1 MTKKIIQK
9 VCGFAVS
16 AAMAF
21 GSIAGPAADVWAGE
35 SAVLAGAGAE
45 ENVQPEEAPV
55 LYRITLPWTEHLIIE
70 PEKDHIYIPD
80 PDMRTEEEMRDT
92 LLTYEAGEE
101 VEIGIRTEDSWQITK
116 MSFLD
121 EKKEETGYDWKDQ
134 ETVHFQMP
142 EKNLTMKAELAGME
156 IPQEM
161 PEEVPQGVPQ
171 EVSQEMPQEAA
182 QDAGTGTDPSQQ
194 VQVQPTEQQ
203 GGAADPAAAPEAGP
217 VESTVQQTGDE
228 AGVPMEIGTI
238 ADPAQSTEN
247 AQENVQQPGEGD
259 VGPEAGTLADPGNGT
274 ATETEPSMTYVPEK
288 DADGLPVQG
297 SIEQTETLEI
307 VLNDAGFD
315 AKIDLRNVPYDPDQY
330 SIEYIS
336 DDILPDTVGTYS
348 CIYKV
353 TAPDSGKFFFV
364 LRPVKVVEAQDLT
377 APAEQKAGEASTEPA
392 GQKAGETSTESAEQK
407 AGETSTEQAG
417 QETAATE
424 AGAGQQTGE
433 QSETQSA
440 ETPESTTEAS
450 TETESELMEEAAD
463 ETETESELP
472 SGEYKVTITDG
483 EDLGVK
489 LDHEDGTYNAG
500 ETVTFTTDTSQDVL
514 IAAAALKEESNRTED
529 TADILYSEISYNEGQ
544 DSLSFEMP
552 AENVSLSV
560 TRDAELGSGIML
572 MAAADDDDDESW
584 DDQTDVEAGS
594 YYYFSDGKLHPFNN
608 DMGSGG
614 NDSYKYVRYKVDG
627 VTYTVNAYCMQH
639 SQTAPP
645 SGHTY
650 TNMTELDEGGDD
662 VYLRKAIFYGYGG
675 PGWGGTF
682 GGQNIQSI
690 MKDQYGCGKET
701 RAMQHYIVDYLY
713 AGESGFGGS
722 LSTKAKNMIRAVK
735 AALNVMPD
743 PAAVSLTPALSV
755 TSDGNTAGG
764 FTWNADPA
772 YILTVTLEPGVILVN
787 DSTGVRTGGAAS
799 VAGGQTFH
807 LEATGENTNLTGQY
821 PLTCNYPFDFH
832 AMLLKLKNS
841 QDIGFGYYTNGA
853 GLSLKVKWELKK
865 PFDIQKIDMPTG
877 KAAPYNSRYS
887 FSGMQFTVYKDA
899 GLTQPV
905 TTVTTDASG
914 HGKSEPLFF
923 GTYYGKET
931 TPPLGYI
938 ANDHVF
944 TIVIGQNIT
953 VDGAAT
959 DTVNVADDII
969 RKRIGIQKHDRET
982 GKAEPYNSLVAFNG
996 AQYTVYSDA
1005 NCTNAVTTITTNA
1018 AGFAQT
1024 EPLPVSTYYLKET
1037 KRPYGYELDQSVH
1050 AVTSDFNGT
1059 IQVYTDISSE
1069 QVIRKPIEVQKYDKD
1084 TGKPEPNNIACTFEG
1099 AEYTIFSDQACTNAL
1114 ETLILNTA
1122 GYAKSAKKYVIG
1134 TYYLKETKPPRGYNI
1149 DKNVYACKVVD
1160 DGSRERDDFSR
1171 IIHIDSV
1178 DEVIKGNVS
1187 IAKYFDDDADEAV
1200 FQDWINNNKLNGI
1213 RFTLTHED
1221 PRVPQLEMTTD
1232 KYGHAETPKR
1242 SMVYGVWTIREDDST
1257 TPDEYEALKSAEFK
1271 IEIEAETLRYVV
1283 SNQLISVRLQIN
1295 KKDADTGSMI
1305 PVRGAK
1311 FQILD
1316 KDGNAITMPD
1326 NLDYSKMT
1334 DTFTTNEE
1342 GVIVLTSKLEYGTYT
1357 VKEVYA
1363 PDGYLLSEE
1372 KKITLGKDNA
1382 DNHTN
1387 FIVEYPDKPQMG
1399 RLRMTKIDKDTGET
1413 IGEGFTFDVFT
1424 AAPVLDAAGVP
1435 YTMEVNGKE
1444 KVLDKAG
1451 VKVASIT
1458 TNEQGLAVTG
1468 ALYLG
1473 KYVVKEVG
1481 SAEYYALN
1489 DTEYP
1494 AEILFDRQV
1503 VDVDV
1508 DLQVP
1513 NERTKFDLFKVD
1525 SEQEDLPLEGIT
1537 FRMFSSSDVEAEKAR
1552 QIAEAVEAK
1561 RKEQQPLKEDF
1572 IEKQAKALEAY
1583 SEGEGVTE
1591 EDIEAYR
1598 ENQEREA
1605 EDYEASL
1612 ENECIEL
1619 EKALM
1624 ITLEIEDTSMLG
1636 TDYVTDENGQI
1647 HVEDLL
1653 HENTYT
1659 IYETKT
1665 LPGYNLDTTIHEF
1678 TVDKYGLI
1686 NGESR
1691 YTLTLANV
1699 PNSVDISKKDITGN
1713 EELPGATLIVKD
1725 AEGNVIDTW
1734 VSEEMPHR
1742 IKALPAGIYTLTEE
1756 QAPDGYALAEDITF
1770 TVTDSLEIQ
1779 AVTMYDE
1786 KLEIHFSK
1794 KDITGEKEL
1803 PGAHLSVTDL
1813 EGNVIEEWTSTE
1825 EAHVVNL
1832 KVGTYTLTETAPP
1845 DKYATAESVTFEV
1858 KDDLSVQK
1866 VEMLDAPLVIEISKQ
1881 DITTGKELPG
1891 AHLTITDK
1899 DGNVV
1904 DEWDST
1910 EEPYKTTLSQGD
1922 YILTEILAPGGYAK
1936 AESVA
1941 FTVTDTVEVQK
1952 VEMKDKPIEVEISKS
1967 DITNGQ
1973 ELPGAQLII
1982 TDKDGNKVEEWTST
1996 DKPHKMNLPAGE
2008 YTLTEVAAP
2017 ERYSKAESINFTITD
2032 TADVQKVEMKDKL
2045 IEVEVSKKDITNDE
2059 ELPGAHLII
2068 KDKDGKTVEEWTSTE
2083 VPHMVNL
2090 PAGEYTLTEVTA
2102 PKGYDV
2108 AETVPFTVTDSME
2121 IQHVQIYDSPKDS
2134 VIDLTGK
2141 KKTTTEKSNPGTPG
2155 SPGTSTPGTTV
2166 TASPVQTG
2174 DFNRYLVPLIIL
2186 GAGAALMAV
2195 LLLLKKRDAKRC
2207 GKKK

>member
-1 MTKKIIQK
+1 MAKKIIQK

-16 AAMAF
+16 AAMALS
-21 GSIAGPAADVWAGE
+21 SIACPVTDVWADD
-35 SAVLAGAGAE
+35 SVALAGAGAE
-45 ENVQPEEAPV
+45 ETVQQEEPPV
-55 LYRITLPWTEHLIIE
+55 LYQITLPWTEHLVME
-70 PEKDHIYIPD
+70 PEKEHVFIPD
-80 PDMRTEEEMRDT
+80 PDTRTEEEKKDI

-101 VEIGIRTEDSWQITK
+101 VEIGIRAEDTWLITK
-116 MSFLD
+116 LSFLD
-121 EKKEETGYDWKDQ
+121 EKKEENGYAWKDPM
-134 ETVHFQMP
+134 TVHFYMP
-142 EKNLTMKAELAGME
+142 EKNLTLKAEMTG
-156 IPQEM
+156 QVV
-161 PEEVPQGVPQ
+161 PEEALQ
-171 EVSQEMPQEAA
+171 EVP
-182 QDAGTGTDPSQQ
+182 QDAGTGENLSQQ
-194 VQVQPTEQQ
+194 AGPEGDSAAQT
-203 GGAADPAAAPEAGP
+203 GAEPEELQNTTVDQAAVPSAGDVASSALDTGAENSTTQNPENGTGNGQEDGAPADPAPEN
-217 VESTVQQTGDE
+217 
-228 AGVPMEIGTI
+228 I
-238 ADPAQSTEN
+238 
-247 AQENVQQPGEGD
+247 QQPAETGMD
-259 VGPEAGTLADPGNGT
+259 SGNGT
-274 ATETEPSMTYVPEK
+274 ATDVGSGAAAETEPPMTYIPEK

-307 VLNDAGFD
+307 LKNDAGFD
-315 AKIDLRNVPYDPDQY
+315 AKIDLRNVPYDPEQY
-330 SIEYIS
+330 SVEYIS
-336 DDILPDTVGTYS
+336 DDIDLGTPGTYS

-364 LRPVKVVEAQDLT
+364 LRPVKVVEEET
-377 APAEQKAGEASTEPA
+377 RAESQAEKTTETTDDAAKSAEENPENSTEGA
-392 GQKAGETSTESAEQK
+392 TGNNTEMSAEGTES
-407 AGETSTEQAG
+407 ST
-417 QETAATE
+417 
-424 AGAGQQTGE
+424 
-433 QSETQSA
+433 
-440 ETPESTTEAS
+440 ETPESSTETPAETEAS
-450 TETESELMEEAAD
+450 SEKEPAE
-463 ETETESELP
+463 ETETETETEQP
-472 SGEYKVTITDG
+472 SGEYKVTLTKG

-489 LDHEDGTYNAG
+489 LDHEDGTYDAG
-500 ETVTFTTDTSQDVL
+500 ETVTFTMDDSQNTL
-514 IAAAALKEESNRTED
+514 IAAAALKEESNRTEN
-529 TADILYSEISYNEGQ
+529 TADILYSEVSYNEGQ
-544 DSLSFEMP
+544 DSFTFEMP

-560 TRDAELGSGIML
+560 MRDEEMGRGVML
-572 MAAADDDDDESW
+572 MAAAADDDDDESW
-584 DDQTDVEAGS
+584 DDATDVEAGS

-639 SQTAPP
+639 SETAPP

-650 TNMTELDEGGDD
+650 KNMTELDEGGDD

-682 GGQNIQSI
+682 GGYNIKKI
-690 MKDQYGCGKET
+690 MKDDYGCGKET

-713 AGESGFGGS
+713 AGESGFGGN
-722 LSTKAKNMIRAVK
+722 LSSKAKKMIKEIK
-735 AALNVMPD
+735 ATLKKMPD
-743 PAAVSLTPALSV
+743 PANVSLTPTLST
-755 TSDGNTAGG
+755 TSDGNSTCV

-772 YILTVTLEPGVILVN
+772 YILTVNLEPGVVLVN
-787 DSTGVRTGGAAS
+787 DSTGARTGGAAS
-799 VAGGQTFH
+799 VAGGESFH

-853 GLSLKVKWELKK
+853 GITLKVKWELKK
-865 PFDIQKIDMPTG
+865 PFEIQKIDAPTG

-887 FSGMQFTVYKDA
+887 FSGMQFTVYKDS

-914 HGKSEPLFF
+914 HGTSEPLFF

-931 TPPLGYI
+931 TPPMGYI
-938 ANDHVF
+938 ANNHVF
-944 TIVIGQNIT
+944 TIVIGQDIT

-959 DTVNVADDII
+959 GTVNVSDDII
-969 RKRIGIQKHDRET
+969 RKRIGIQKHDKET
-982 GKAEPYNSLVAFNG
+982 GKAEPYNSLVAFSG

-1024 EPLPVSTYYLKET
+1024 DPLPVSTYYLKET
-1037 KRPYGYELDQSVH
+1037 KRPYGYELDQTVH
-1050 AVTSDFNGT
+1050 AVTSDFSGT
-1059 IQVYTDISSE
+1059 VQVYTDISSE

-1084 TGKPEPNNIACTFEG
+1084 TGKPEPHNIACTFEG
-1099 AEYTIFSDQACTNAL
+1099 AQYTIYSDQACTNAL
-1114 ETLILNTA
+1114 EVLTLNTA
-1122 GYAKSAKKYVIG
+1122 GYAKSTKKYVIG

-1160 DGSRERDDFSR
+1160 DGSREKNDFSKV
-1171 IIHIDSV
+1171 IHIDSV

-1187 IAKYFDDDADEAV
+1187 IAKYFDDDADEAT
-1200 FQDWINNNKLNGI
+1200 FQDWINNNKLKGI

-1242 SMVYGVWTIREDDST
+1242 SMVYGVWTIKEDAST
-1257 TPDEYEALKSAEFK
+1257 TPEEYEALKSAEFK

-1295 KKDADTGSMI
+1295 KRDADTGSMI
-1305 PVRGAK
+1305 PIRGAK

-1316 KDGNAITMPD
+1316 KDGIAITMPD

-1342 GVIVLTSKLEYGTYT
+1342 GVIVLTSKLQYGTYT

-1363 PDGYLLSEE
+1363 PDGYLLSDV
-1372 KKITLGKDNA
+1372 KKITLNKSNA
-1382 DNHTN
+1382 DNHSN
-1387 FIVEYPDKPQMG
+1387 FVVEYPDRPQKG
-1399 RLRMTKIDKDTGET
+1399 RIRVTKIDKDTGKT
-1413 IGEGFTFDVFT
+1413 IGEGFVFDVFT
-1424 AAPVLDAAGVP
+1424 AAPITDAAGMP
-1435 YTMEVNGKE
+1435 YTMEVDGKE
-1444 KVLDKAG
+1444 KILDKAG

-1458 TNEQGLAVTG
+1458 TNEKGLAVTG

-1473 KYVVKEVG
+1473 KYIVKEVG

-1494 AEILFDRQV
+1494 AEILYDRQV
-1503 VDVDV
+1503 IDVDV

-1513 NERTKFDLFKVD
+1513 DEKTKFDLFKVD

-1537 FRMFSSSDVEAEKAR
+1537 FRMFSSSDVAAEKAR

-1572 IEKQAKALEAY
+1572 IEKQAKALEAF
-1583 SEGEGVTE
+1583 SQGEDVTQ
-1591 EDIEAYR
+1591 EDIAAYR
-1598 ENQEREA
+1598 ENQEQEA
-1605 EDYEASL
+1605 ADYEASL
-1612 ENECIEL
+1612 EAECTEL

-1624 ITLEIEDTSMLG
+1624 ITLEVEDTSMLG
-1636 TDYVTDENGQI
+1636 TEYVTDENGQI

-1653 HENTYT
+1653 HGNTYT

-1699 PNSVDISKKDITGN
+1699 PNNVDISKKDITG
-1713 EELPGATLIVKD
+1713 EDELPGATLTVKD
-1725 AEGNVIDTW
+1725 AEGNVIDSW

-1742 IKALPAGIYTLTEE
+1742 IKALPAGVYTLTEE
-1756 QAPDGYALAEDITF
+1756 QAPDGYAVAEDITF

-1779 AVTMYDE
+1779 TVTMFDE

-1794 KDITGEKEL
+1794 KNITGEKEL

-1825 EAHVVNL
+1825 EEHVVNL
-1832 KVGTYTLTETAPP
+1832 KVGIYTLTETAPP

-1899 DGNVV
+1899 DGNVA

-1910 EEPYKTTLSQGD
+1910 EEPHKTTLSQGD
-1922 YILTEILAPGGYAK
+1922 YILTEVLAPTGFAK

-1941 FTVTDTVEVQK
+1941 FTVTDTAEVQK

-1973 ELPGAQLII
+1973 ELPGAQLTI
-1982 TDKDGNKVEEWTST
+1982 TDKDGKTVEEWTST
-1996 DKPHKMNLPAGE
+1996 DKPHKMNLPAGD

-2045 IEVEVSKKDITNDE
+2045 IEIEISKKDITNDK

-2068 KDKDGKTVEEWTSTE
+2068 KDKDGKTVEEWTSTDI
-2083 VPHMVNL
+2083 PHMVNL
-2090 PAGEYTLTEVTA
+2090 PVGDYTLTEVTA
-2102 PKGYDV
+2102 PEGFDV

-2121 IQHVQIYDSPKDS
+2121 VQHVQMYDSPKDS

-2141 KKTTTEKSNPGTPG
+2141 KKTTSTSVNSGTPG
-2155 SPGTSTPGTTV
+2155 TPGTSTPGTTV

-2174 DFNRYLVPLIIL
+2174 DFNRYLIPLIIL
-2186 GAGAALMAV
+2186 GAGAALLVM
-2195 LLLLKKRDAKRC
+2195 LLILKKKDAKRA
-2207 GKKK
+2207 KKP

>member
-1 MTKKIIQK
+1 MTNRIIQK
-9 VCGFAVS
+9 VCGFAAS
-16 AAMAF
+16 AVMALS
-21 GSIAGPAADVWAGE
+21 GIAGPVANAWAE
-35 SAVLAGAGAE
+35 DSVALAGAGAE
-45 ENVQPEEAPV
+45 EKVQPEEAPV

-80 PDMRTEEEMRDT
+80 PDMRTEEEMKDI

-101 VEIGIRTEDSWQITK
+101 VEIGIRAEDTWQITK
-116 MSFLD
+116 LSFLD
-121 EKKEETGYDWKDQ
+121 DKKEENGYEWKDQ
-134 ETVHFQMP
+134 TTAHFFMP
-142 EKNLTMKAELAGME
+142 EKNLLMKAELTA
-156 IPQEM
+156 I
-161 PEEVPQGVPQ
+161 EVPEPAPQ
-171 EVSQEMPQEAA
+171 EVPRDTDGDADSALQPGLEADPPLQAGAQPAEPQ
-182 QDAGTGTDPSQQ
+182 AGTAEPAA
-194 VQVQPTEQQ
+194 VQNAGAAENVVQNTGDEAGSVQED
-203 GGAADPAAAPEAGP
+203 GAADPAPEN
-217 VESTVQQTGDE
+217 T
-228 AGVPMEIGTI
+228 
-238 ADPAQSTEN
+238 
-247 AQENVQQPGEGD
+247 QQPADMGTGHAGSETGEQSASENSG
-259 VGPEAGTLADPGNGT
+259 A
-274 ATETEPSMTYVPEK
+274 ETEPSMTYIPEK

-297 SIEQTETLEI
+297 SIEQTQVLEI

-315 AKIDLRNVPYDPDQY
+315 AKIDLRNVPYDPEQY

-336 DDILPDTVGTYS
+336 DDICIDVIGTYS

-353 TAPDSGKFFFV
+353 TVPESGKFFFV
-364 LRPVKVVEAQDLT
+364 LRPVKVVEQVSET
-377 APAEQKAGEASTEPA
+377 AVVQNTETAAVQNEAGTDKAGSGMETEPQTELKA
-392 GQKAGETSTESAEQK
+392 ASESENSSETGVSVESETAAGET
-407 AGETSTEQAG
+407 
-417 QETAATE
+417 E
-424 AGAGQQTGE
+424 AP
-433 QSETQSA
+433 SE
-440 ETPESTTEAS
+440 
-450 TETESELMEEAAD
+450 ETEDMT
-463 ETETESELP
+463 ETETEQP
-472 SGEYKVTITDG
+472 SGEYKVTITEG

-489 LDHEDGTYNAG
+489 LDHEDGAYDAG
-500 ETVTFTTDTSQDVL
+500 ETVTFTMDDSQNAL
-514 IAAAALKEESNRTED
+514 IAVAALKDESNRTKN
-529 TADILYSEISYNEGQ
+529 TADILYSEVSYNEGQ
-544 DSLSFEMP
+544 DSFSFEMP
-552 AENVSLSV
+552 PENVSLAV
-560 TRDAELGSGIML
+560 TRDAQEGGMML
-572 MAAADDDDDESW
+572 LAAAADDEDDESW

-594 YYYFSDGKLHPFNN
+594 YYYFSDGKTHPFSS

-639 SQTAPP
+639 SESSPP

-650 TNMTELDEGGDD
+650 KSMTELAEDGDD

-682 GGQNIQSI
+682 GGQNIKSI
-690 MKDQYGCGKET
+690 IKDKYGVGKET

-713 AGESGFGGS
+713 DGEHGFGGS
-722 LSTKAKNMIRAVK
+722 LSKKAKNMIKEVK
-735 AALNVMPD
+735 AALNLMPD
-743 PAAVSLTPALSV
+743 PAAVSLTPTLST
-755 TSDGNTAGG
+755 TSDGDKTDA

-772 YILTVTLEPGVILVN
+772 YILTVTLEPGVVLVN
-787 DSTGVRTGGAAS
+787 DSTGARTGGAAS
-799 VAGGQTFH
+799 VAGGETFH

-853 GLSLKVKWELKK
+853 GLTLKVKWELKR
-865 PFDIQKIDMPTG
+865 PFEIQKIDAPTG

-887 FSGMQFTVYKDA
+887 FAGMQFTVYQDA
-899 GLTQPV
+899 ALTQPV
-905 TTVTTDASG
+905 TTVTTDAAG
-914 HGKSEPLFF
+914 HGTSEPLFY

-931 TPPLGYI
+931 KPPMGYI
-938 ANDHVF
+938 ASNHVF
-944 TIVIGQNIT
+944 TIVIGQDVT

-959 DTVNVADDII
+959 GTVNVSDDII
-969 RKRIGIQKHDRET
+969 RKRIGIQKHDKET
-982 GKAEPYNSLVAFNG
+982 GKAEPYNSLVTFEG
-996 AQYTVYSDA
+996 AEYTVYSDSS
-1005 NCTNAVTTITTNA
+1005 CTKAVTTIRCNK
-1018 AGFAQT
+1018 AGYAQT
-1024 EPLPVSTYYLKET
+1024 DPLPVATYYLKET
-1037 KRPYGYELDQSVH
+1037 KRPSGYELDQSVH
-1050 AVTSDFNGT
+1050 AVTSDFSGT
-1059 IQVYTDISSE
+1059 VQVHTDISSE

-1084 TGKPEPNNIACTFEG
+1084 TGKPEPHNTACTFEG
-1099 AEYTIFSDQACTNAL
+1099 AQYTVYSDQGCANAMEVL
-1114 ETLILNTA
+1114 TLNAA

-1149 DKNVYACKVVD
+1149 DKNVYACRVVD
-1160 DGSRERDDFSR
+1160 DGSRERNDFSSVV
-1171 IIHIDSV
+1171 HVNSV

-1187 IAKYFDDDADEAV
+1187 IAKFFDDDADESV
-1200 FQDWINNNKLNGI
+1200 LQDWINNEKLKGI

-1221 PRVPQLEMTTD
+1221 PKVPPLEMTTD
-1232 KYGHAETPKR
+1232 KYGHAETPER
-1242 SMVYGVWTIREDDST
+1242 SMVYGTWTIREDAST
-1257 TPDEYEALKSAEFK
+1257 TPDKYEALKEAAFK

-1283 SNQLISVRLQIN
+1283 SNQLISVRLQIS

-1305 PVRGAK
+1305 PIRGAK

-1316 KDGNAITMPD
+1316 KDGKAITMPD

-1342 GVIVLTSKLEYGTYT
+1342 GVIVLTSKLEYGSYT

-1372 KKITLGKDNA
+1372 QKITLSKQNA
-1382 DNHTN
+1382 DNHAN
-1387 FIVEYPDKPQMG
+1387 YVVEYPDKPQKG
-1399 RLRMTKIDKDTGET
+1399 RLRMTKIDQDTGET

-1424 AAPVLDAAGVP
+1424 AAPVTDAAGVP
-1435 YTMEVNGKE
+1435 YTMEEDGKE
-1444 KVLDKAG
+1444 KILDKAG
-1451 VKVASIT
+1451 IKVAT
-1458 TNEQGLAVTG
+1458 VVTDENGLAVTG

-1489 DTEYP
+1489 PKEYP
-1494 AEILFDRQV
+1494 AEIVFDRQV

-1513 NERTKFDLFKVD
+1513 NEKTKFDLFKVD
-1525 SEQEDLPLEGIT
+1525 SEQEDLPLAGIT
-1537 FRMFSSSDVEAEKAR
+1537 FRIFSSSDKEAEKAR
-1552 QIAEAVEAK
+1552 QVAEAVEEK
-1561 RKEQQPLKEDF
+1561 RREQQPLKDDF
-1572 IEKQAKALEAY
+1572 IEKQAKALEAF
-1583 SEGEGVTE
+1583 SEGEDVTE
-1591 EDIEAYR
+1591 EDIAAYR
-1598 ENQEREA
+1598 ENQEKEA
-1605 EDYEASL
+1605 ADYEASL
-1612 ENECIEL
+1612 EAECAEL

-1636 TDYVTDENGQI
+1636 TEYVTDENGQI

-1678 TVDKYGLI
+1678 TVDKNGLI

-1699 PNSVDISKKDITGN
+1699 PNNVDISKKDITGN
-1713 EELPGATLIVKD
+1713 DELPGATLTVKD
-1725 AEGNVIDTW
+1725 AEGNVIETW
-1734 VSEEMPHR
+1734 VSEETPHR
-1742 IKALPAGIYTLTEE
+1742 IKALPAGVYTLTEE
-1756 QAPDGYALAEDITF
+1756 QAPDGYAVAEDITF

-1779 AVTMYDE
+1779 TVTMYDE

-1825 EAHVVNL
+1825 EEHVVNL

-1845 DKYATAESVTFEV
+1845 DKYATAESITFEV

-1866 VEMLDAPLVIEISKQ
+1866 VEMLDAPLVIEVSKQ

-1910 EEPYKTTLSQGD
+1910 EEPHKTTLSQGD
-1922 YILTEILAPGGYAK
+1922 YILTEVLAPGGFAK

-1941 FTVTDTVEVQK
+1941 FTVTDTAKVQK
-1952 VEMKDKPIEVEISKS
+1952 VEMKDKPIEVEISKQ

-1973 ELPGAQLII
+1973 ELPGAQLTI

-1996 DKPHKMNLPAGE
+1996 DTPHKMNLPAGE

-2017 ERYSKAESINFTITD
+2017 DRYSKAESINFTITD
-2032 TADVQKVEMKDKL
+2032 TGDVQKVEMKDKL

-2068 KDKDGKTVEEWTSTE
+2068 KDKDGKTVEEWTSTD

-2090 PAGEYTLTEVTA
+2090 PAGDYTLTEVTA

-2121 IQHVQIYDSPKDS
+2121 IQHVQMYDSPKDS

-2141 KKTTTEKSNPGTPG
+2141 KKKTTTEKSNPGTPG
-2155 SPGTSTPGTTV
+2155 TPGTPGVSTPGTTV

-2174 DFNRYLVPLIIL
+2174 DFNRYLIPGIIF
-2186 GAGAALMAV
+2186 GAGVALMAV
-2195 LLLLKKRDAKRC
+2195 LMILKRRDAKRS
-2207 GKKK
+2207 GKE

>member
-9 VCGFAVS
+9 VCGFAMS
-16 AAMAF
+16 AAMALS
-21 GSIAGPAADVWAGE
+21 SIAGPMADVWADD
-35 SAVLAGAGAE
+35 SVALAGAGAE
-45 ENVQPEEAPV
+45 ENVQLEEPPV

-70 PEKDHIYIPD
+70 PETDHIYTPD
-80 PDMRTEEEMRDT
+80 PDMRTEEEMRDI

-101 VEIGIRTEDSWQITK
+101 VEIGIRAEDSWQITK

-121 EKKEETGYDWKDQ
+121 EKKEENGYEWKDPT
-134 ETVHFQMP
+134 TVHFYMP
-142 EKNLTMKAELAGME
+142 EENLMMKAELTGM
-156 IPQEM
+156 EM
-161 PEEVPQGVPQ
+161 PEAAPQEVPQDSNTGADPSLQAEAQPAEPQ
-171 EVSQEMPQEAA
+171 NDAVDIAADAEAA
-182 QDAGTGTDPSQQ
+182 QSA
-194 VQVQPTEQQ
+194 VQ
-203 GGAADPAAAPEAGP
+203 D
-217 VESTVQQTGDE
+217 TGDE
-228 AGVPMEIGTI
+228 AGVPQDAESADASVQNPGSGTG
-238 ADPAQSTEN
+238 DV
-247 AQENVQQPGEGD
+247 QENGSSTDSASENIQHSA
-259 VGPEAGTLADPGNGT
+259 EAGMDSGDGTSAGDGSGT
-274 ATETEPSMTYVPEK
+274 AAETEPSMTYIPEK

-307 VLNDAGFD
+307 VKNDAGFD
-315 AKIDLRNVPYDPDQY
+315 AKIDLRNVPYDPEQY

-336 DDILPDTVGTYS
+336 DDICLDSVGTYS

-364 LRPVKVVEAQDLT
+364 LRPVKIVDVQD
-377 APAEQKAGEASTEPA
+377 
-392 GQKAGETSTESAEQK
+392 
-407 AGETSTEQAG
+407 
-417 QETAATE
+417 TAAPSDQN
-424 AGAGQQTGE
+424 G
-433 QSETQSA
+433 
-440 ETPESTTEAS
+440 TEAS
-450 TETESELMEEAAD
+450 TEQTAQEKASTEAGSEKQTESQTTETPESSTDALPETEAAVEGSAAE
-463 ETETESELP
+463 ETETETEQS
-472 SGEYKVTITDG
+472 SGEFKVTIAEEG
-483 EDLGVK
+483 DLDVK

-500 ETVTFTTDTSQDVL
+500 ETVTFTTNDSQSLL
-514 IAAAALKEESNRTED
+514 IAAAALKDESNRTED
-529 TADILYSEISYNEGQ
+529 TADILYSEVSYNEGQ
-544 DSLSFEMP
+544 DSFTFEMP
-552 AENVSLSV
+552 SENVTLTV
-560 TRDAELGSGIML
+560 AQDAQMGRGVML
-572 MAAADDDDDESW
+572 MAAGAGDDDESW

-682 GGQNIQSI
+682 GGQNIQYI
-690 MKDQYGCGKET
+690 MQTQYGCGKET

-713 AGESGFGGS
+713 DGESGFGGS
-722 LSTKAKNMIRAVK
+722 LSTKAKNMIKAVK
-735 AALNVMPD
+735 AALKVMPD
-743 PAAVSLTPALSV
+743 PAAVSLTPTLST
-755 TSDGNTAGG
+755 TSDGNSTCA

-772 YILTVTLEPGVILVN
+772 YILTVTLEPGVVLVN
-787 DSTGVRTGGAAS
+787 DSTGARTGGAAQ

-853 GLSLKVKWELKK
+853 GLTLKVKWELKK
-865 PFDIQKIDMPTG
+865 PFEIQKIDAPTG
-877 KAAPYNSRYS
+877 RATPYNSRYS

-905 TTVTTDASG
+905 TTVTTDSSG

-931 TPPLGYI
+931 SPPMGYI
-938 ANDHVF
+938 ASNHVF
-944 TIVIGQNIT
+944 TIGIGQDVT
-953 VDGAAT
+953 VDGGVT
-959 DTVNVADDII
+959 GTVNVSDDII
-969 RKRIGIQKHDRET
+969 RKRIGIQKHDKET
-982 GKAEPYNSLVAFNG
+982 GKAEPYNSLVAFSG

-1024 EPLPVSTYYLKET
+1024 DPLPVATYYLKET
-1037 KRPYGYELDQSVH
+1037 KRPYGYELDQTVH
-1050 AVTSDFNGT
+1050 SVTSDFSGT
-1059 IQVYTDISSE
+1059 VQVYTDISSE

-1084 TGKPEPNNIACTFEG
+1084 TGKPEPHNIACTFEG
-1099 AEYTIFSDQACTNAL
+1099 AEYTIYSDQACTNAL
-1114 ETLILNTA
+1114 EVLTLNAA
-1122 GYAKSAKKYVIG
+1122 GYAKSTKKYVIG

-1160 DGSRERDDFSR
+1160 DGTREKNDFSKV
-1171 IIHIDSV
+1171 IHIDSV

-1187 IAKYFDDDADEAV
+1187 IAKYFDDDADEAT
-1200 FQDWINNNKLNGI
+1200 FQDWINNNKLKGI

-1221 PRVPQLEMTTD
+1221 PRVPPLEMTTD

-1257 TPDEYEALKSAEFK
+1257 TPDEYEALKSADFK

-1295 KKDADTGSMI
+1295 KRDADTGSMI
-1305 PVRGAK
+1305 PIRGAK

-1316 KDGNAITMPD
+1316 RDGNAITMPD

-1342 GVIVLTSKLEYGTYT
+1342 GVIVLTSKLQYGTYT

-1363 PDGYLLSEE
+1363 PDGYLLSEV
-1372 KKITLGKDNA
+1372 KKITLNKSNA
-1382 DNHTN
+1382 DNHSN
-1387 FIVEYPDKPQMG
+1387 FVVEYPDKPQKG
-1399 RLRMTKIDKDTGET
+1399 RIRVTKIDKDTGKT

-1424 AAPVLDAAGVP
+1424 AAPVTDAAGVP
-1435 YTMEVNGKE
+1435 YTMEVDGKE
-1444 KVLDKAG
+1444 KILDKVG

-1458 TNEQGLAVTG
+1458 TDEKGLAVTG

-1494 AEILFDRQV
+1494 AQILYDRQV
-1503 VDVDV
+1503 IDVDV

-1513 NERTKFDLFKVD
+1513 NEKTKFDLFKVD

-1537 FRMFSSSDVEAEKAR
+1537 FRMFSSSDVAAEKAR

-1572 IEKQAKALEAY
+1572 IEKQAKALETF
-1583 SEGEGVTE
+1583 SQGEDVTQ
-1591 EDIEAYR
+1591 EDIAAYR

-1605 EDYEASL
+1605 ADYEASL
-1612 ENECIEL
+1612 EAECAEL

-1624 ITLEIEDTSMLG
+1624 ITLDVEDTSMLG
-1636 TDYVTDENGQI
+1636 TEYVTDENGQI

-1653 HENTYT
+1653 HGNTYT

-1699 PNSVDISKKDITGN
+1699 PNNVDISKKDITGN
-1713 EELPGATLIVKD
+1713 DELPGATLTVKD

-1734 VSEEMPHR
+1734 VSEETPHR

-1756 QAPDGYALAEDITF
+1756 QAPDGYAVAEDITF

-1779 AVTMYDE
+1779 TVTMYDE

-1803 PGAHLSVTDL
+1803 QGAHLSVTNL

-1825 EAHVVNL
+1825 EEHVVNL

-1899 DGNVV
+1899 EGNVV

-1910 EEPYKTTLSQGD
+1910 EEPHKTSLSQGD
-1922 YILTEILAPGGYAK
+1922 YILTEVLAPTGFAK

-1941 FTVTDTVEVQK
+1941 FTVTDTAEVQK

-1973 ELPGAQLII
+1973 ELPGAQLTI
-1982 TDKDGNKVEEWTST
+1982 TDKDGKTVEEWTST
-1996 DKPHKMNLPAGE
+1996 DKPHKMNLPAGD

-2045 IEVEVSKKDITNDE
+2045 IEIEISKKDITNDK

-2068 KDKDGKTVEEWTSTE
+2068 KDKDGKTVEEWTSTDI
-2083 VPHMVNL
+2083 PHMVNL
-2090 PAGEYTLTEVTA
+2090 PVGDYTLTEVTA
-2102 PKGYDV
+2102 PEGFDV

-2121 IQHVQIYDSPKDS
+2121 VQHVQMYDSPKDS

-2141 KKTTTEKSNPGTPG
+2141 KKTTSTSVNSGTPG
-2155 SPGTSTPGTTV
+2155 APGTSTPGTTV

-2174 DFNRYLVPLIIL
+2174 DFNRYLIPVIIL
-2186 GAGAALMAV
+2186 GAGAALLAV
-2195 LLLLKKRDAKRC
+2195 LMILKKKDSKRAK
-2207 GKKK
+2207 KQ

>member
-1 MTKKIIQK
+1 MTNRIIQK
-9 VCGFAVS
+9 VCGFAAS
-16 AAMAF
+16 AVMALS
-21 GSIAGPAADVWAGE
+21 GIAGPVANAWAE
-35 SAVLAGAGAE
+35 DSVALAGAGAE
-45 ENVQPEEAPV
+45 EKVQPEEAPV

-80 PDMRTEEEMRDT
+80 PDMRTEEEMKDI

-101 VEIGIRTEDSWQITK
+101 VEIGIRAEDTWQITK
-116 MSFLD
+116 LSFLD
-121 EKKEETGYDWKDQ
+121 DKKEENGYEWKDQ
-134 ETVHFQMP
+134 TTAHFFMP
-142 EKNLTMKAELAGME
+142 EKNLLMKAELTA
-156 IPQEM
+156 I
-161 PEEVPQGVPQ
+161 EVPEPAPQ
-171 EVSQEMPQEAA
+171 EVPRDTDGDADSALQPGLEADPPLQAGAQPAEPQ
-182 QDAGTGTDPSQQ
+182 AGTAEPAA
-194 VQVQPTEQQ
+194 VQNAGAAENVVQNTGDEAGSVQED
-203 GGAADPAAAPEAGP
+203 GAADPAPEN
-217 VESTVQQTGDE
+217 T
-228 AGVPMEIGTI
+228 
-238 ADPAQSTEN
+238 
-247 AQENVQQPGEGD
+247 QQPADMGTGHAGSETGEQSASENSG
-259 VGPEAGTLADPGNGT
+259 A
-274 ATETEPSMTYVPEK
+274 ETEPSMTYIPEK

-297 SIEQTETLEI
+297 SIEQTQVLEI

-315 AKIDLRNVPYDPDQY
+315 AKIDLRNVPYDPEQY

-336 DDILPDTVGTYS
+336 DDICIDVIGTYS

-353 TAPDSGKFFFV
+353 TVPESGKFFFV
-364 LRPVKVVEAQDLT
+364 LRPVKVVEQVSET
-377 APAEQKAGEASTEPA
+377 AVVQNTETAAVQNEAGTDKAGSGMETEPQTELKA
-392 GQKAGETSTESAEQK
+392 ASESENSSETGVSVESETAAGET
-407 AGETSTEQAG
+407 
-417 QETAATE
+417 E
-424 AGAGQQTGE
+424 AP
-433 QSETQSA
+433 SE
-440 ETPESTTEAS
+440 
-450 TETESELMEEAAD
+450 ETEDMT
-463 ETETESELP
+463 ETETEQP
-472 SGEYKVTITDG
+472 SGEYKVTITEG

-489 LDHEDGTYNAG
+489 LDHEDGAYDAG
-500 ETVTFTTDTSQDVL
+500 ETVTFTMDDSQNAL
-514 IAAAALKEESNRTED
+514 IAVAALKDESNRTKN
-529 TADILYSEISYNEGQ
+529 TADILYSEVSYNEGQ
-544 DSLSFEMP
+544 DSFSFEMP
-552 AENVSLSV
+552 PENVSLAV
-560 TRDAELGSGIML
+560 TRDAQEGGMML
-572 MAAADDDDDESW
+572 LAAAADDEDDESW

-594 YYYFSDGKLHPFNN
+594 YYYFSDGKTHPFSS

-639 SQTAPP
+639 SESSPP

-650 TNMTELDEGGDD
+650 KSMTELAEDGDD

-682 GGQNIQSI
+682 GGQNIKSI
-690 MKDQYGCGKET
+690 IKDKYGVGKET

-713 AGESGFGGS
+713 DGEHGFGGS
-722 LSTKAKNMIRAVK
+722 LSKKAKNMIKEVK
-735 AALNVMPD
+735 AALNLMPD
-743 PAAVSLTPALSV
+743 PAAVSLTPTLST
-755 TSDGNTAGG
+755 TSDGDKTDA

-772 YILTVTLEPGVILVN
+772 YILTVTLEPGVVLVN
-787 DSTGVRTGGAAS
+787 DSTGARTGGAAS
-799 VAGGQTFH
+799 VAGGETFH

-853 GLSLKVKWELKK
+853 GLTLKVKWELKR
-865 PFDIQKIDMPTG
+865 PFEIQKIDTPTG

-887 FSGMQFTVYKDA
+887 FAGMQFTVYQDA
-899 GLTQPV
+899 ALTQPV
-905 TTVTTDASG
+905 TTVTTDAAG
-914 HGKSEPLFF
+914 HGTSEPLFY

-931 TPPLGYI
+931 KPPMGYI
-938 ANDHVF
+938 ASNHVF
-944 TIVIGQNIT
+944 TIVIGQDVT

-959 DTVNVADDII
+959 GTVNVSDDII
-969 RKRIGIQKHDRET
+969 RKRIGIQKHDKET
-982 GKAEPYNSLVAFNG
+982 GKAEPYNSLVTFEG
-996 AQYTVYSDA
+996 AEYTVYSDSS
-1005 NCTNAVTTITTNA
+1005 CTKAVTTIRCNK
-1018 AGFAQT
+1018 AGYAQT
-1024 EPLPVSTYYLKET
+1024 DPLPVATYYLKET
-1037 KRPYGYELDQSVH
+1037 KRPSGYELDQSVH
-1050 AVTSDFNGT
+1050 AVTSDFSGT
-1059 IQVYTDISSE
+1059 VQVHTDISSE

-1084 TGKPEPNNIACTFEG
+1084 TGKPEPHNTACTFEG
-1099 AEYTIFSDQACTNAL
+1099 AQYTVYSDQGCADAMEVLTLNA
-1114 ETLILNTA
+1114 A

-1149 DKNVYACKVVD
+1149 DKNVYACRVVD
-1160 DGSRERDDFSR
+1160 DGSRERNDFSSVV
-1171 IIHIDSV
+1171 HVNSV

-1187 IAKYFDDDADEAV
+1187 IAKFFDDDADESV
-1200 FQDWINNNKLNGI
+1200 LQDWINNEKLKGI

-1221 PRVPQLEMTTD
+1221 PKVPPLEMTTD
-1232 KYGHAETPKR
+1232 KYGHAETPER
-1242 SMVYGVWTIREDDST
+1242 SMVYGTWTIREDAST
-1257 TPDEYEALKSAEFK
+1257 TPDKYEALKEAAFK

-1283 SNQLISVRLQIN
+1283 SNQLISVRLQIS

-1305 PVRGAK
+1305 PIRGAK

-1316 KDGNAITMPD
+1316 KDGKAITMPD

-1342 GVIVLTSKLEYGTYT
+1342 GVIVLTSKLEYGSYT

-1372 KKITLGKDNA
+1372 QKITLSKQNA
-1382 DNHTN
+1382 DNHAN
-1387 FIVEYPDKPQMG
+1387 YVVEYPDKPQKG
-1399 RLRMTKIDKDTGET
+1399 RLRMTKIDQDTGET

-1424 AAPVLDAAGVP
+1424 AAPVTDAAGVP
-1435 YTMEVNGKE
+1435 YTMEEDGKE
-1444 KVLDKAG
+1444 KILDKAG
-1451 VKVASIT
+1451 IKVAT
-1458 TNEQGLAVTG
+1458 VVTDENGLAVTG

-1489 DTEYP
+1489 PKEYP
-1494 AEILFDRQV
+1494 AEIVFDRQV

-1513 NERTKFDLFKVD
+1513 NEKTKFDLFKVD
-1525 SEQEDLPLEGIT
+1525 SEQEDLPLAGIT
-1537 FRMFSSSDVEAEKAR
+1537 FRIFSSSDKEAEKAR
-1552 QIAEAVEAK
+1552 QVAEAVEEK
-1561 RKEQQPLKEDF
+1561 RREQQPLKDDF
-1572 IEKQAKALEAY
+1572 IEKQAKALEAF
-1583 SEGEGVTE
+1583 SEGEDVTE
-1591 EDIEAYR
+1591 EDIAAYR
-1598 ENQEREA
+1598 ENQEKEA
-1605 EDYEASL
+1605 ADYEASL
-1612 ENECIEL
+1612 EAECAEL

-1636 TDYVTDENGQI
+1636 TEYVTDENGQI

-1678 TVDKYGLI
+1678 TVDKNGLI

-1699 PNSVDISKKDITGN
+1699 PNNVDISKKDITGN
-1713 EELPGATLIVKD
+1713 DELPGATLTVKD
-1725 AEGNVIDTW
+1725 AEGNVIETW
-1734 VSEEMPHR
+1734 VSEETPHR
-1742 IKALPAGIYTLTEE
+1742 IKALPAGVYTLTEE
-1756 QAPDGYALAEDITF
+1756 QAPDGYAVAEDITF

-1779 AVTMYDE
+1779 TVTMYDE

-1825 EAHVVNL
+1825 EEHVVNL

-1845 DKYATAESVTFEV
+1845 DKYATAESITFEV

-1866 VEMLDAPLVIEISKQ
+1866 VEMLDAPLVIEVSKQ

-1910 EEPYKTTLSQGD
+1910 EEPHKTTLSQGD
-1922 YILTEILAPGGYAK
+1922 YILTEVLAPGGFAK

-1941 FTVTDTVEVQK
+1941 FTVTDTAKVQK
-1952 VEMKDKPIEVEISKS
+1952 VEMKDKPIEVEISKQ

-1973 ELPGAQLII
+1973 ELPGAQLTI

-1996 DKPHKMNLPAGE
+1996 DTPHKMNLPAGE

-2017 ERYSKAESINFTITD
+2017 DRYSKAESINFTITD

-2045 IEVEVSKKDITNDE
+2045 IEVEISKKDITNDN

-2068 KDKDGKTVEEWTSTE
+2068 KDKDGKTVEEWTSTDI
-2083 VPHMVNL
+2083 PHMVNL
-2090 PAGEYTLTEVTA
+2090 PAGDYTLTEVTA

-2121 IQHVQIYDSPKDS
+2121 IQHVQMYDSPKDS

-2141 KKTTTEKSNPGTPG
+2141 KKTTSTGSNPGTPG
-2155 SPGTSTPGTTV
+2155 TPGTSTPGTTV

-2174 DFNRYLVPLIIL
+2174 DFNRYLVPLIIF

-2195 LLLLKKRDAKRC
+2195 LLILKKKDARRAGKRA
-2207 GKKK
+2207 

>member
-1 MTKKIIQK
+1 MTNRIIQK
-9 VCGFAVS
+9 VCGFAAS
-16 AAMAF
+16 AVMALS
-21 GSIAGPAADVWAGE
+21 GIAGPVANAWAE
-35 SAVLAGAGAE
+35 DSVALAGAGAE

-80 PDMRTEEEMRDT
+80 PDMRTEEEMKDI

-101 VEIGIRTEDSWQITK
+101 VEIGIRAEDTWQITK
-116 MSFLD
+116 LSFLD
-121 EKKEETGYDWKDQ
+121 DKKEENGYEWKDQ
-134 ETVHFQMP
+134 TTAHFFMP
-142 EKNLTMKAELAGME
+142 EKNLLMKAELTA
-156 IPQEM
+156 I
-161 PEEVPQGVPQ
+161 EVPEPAPQ
-171 EVSQEMPQEAA
+171 EVPRDTDGDADSALQPGLEADPPLQAGAQPAEPQ
-182 QDAGTGTDPSQQ
+182 AGTAEPAA
-194 VQVQPTEQQ
+194 VQNAGAAENVVQNTGDEAGSVQED
-203 GGAADPAAAPEAGP
+203 GAADPAPEN
-217 VESTVQQTGDE
+217 T
-228 AGVPMEIGTI
+228 
-238 ADPAQSTEN
+238 
-247 AQENVQQPGEGD
+247 QQPADMGTGHAGSETGEQSASENSG
-259 VGPEAGTLADPGNGT
+259 A
-274 ATETEPSMTYVPEK
+274 ETEPSMTYIPEK

-297 SIEQTETLEI
+297 SIEQTQVLEI

-315 AKIDLRNVPYDPDQY
+315 AKIDLRNVPYDPEQY

-336 DDILPDTVGTYS
+336 DDICIDVIGTYS

-353 TAPDSGKFFFV
+353 TVPESGKFFFV
-364 LRPVKVVEAQDLT
+364 LRPVKVVEQVSET
-377 APAEQKAGEASTEPA
+377 AVVQNTETAAVQNEAGTDKAGSGMETEPQTELKA
-392 GQKAGETSTESAEQK
+392 ASESENSSETGVSVESETAAGET
-407 AGETSTEQAG
+407 
-417 QETAATE
+417 E
-424 AGAGQQTGE
+424 AP
-433 QSETQSA
+433 SE
-440 ETPESTTEAS
+440 
-450 TETESELMEEAAD
+450 ETEDMT
-463 ETETESELP
+463 ETETEQP
-472 SGEYKVTITDG
+472 SGEYKVTITEG

-489 LDHEDGTYNAG
+489 LDHEDGAYDAG
-500 ETVTFTTDTSQDVL
+500 ETVTFTMDDSQNAL
-514 IAAAALKEESNRTED
+514 IAVAALKDESNKTEN
-529 TADILYSEISYNEGQ
+529 TADILYSEVSYNEGQ
-544 DSLSFEMP
+544 DSFSFEMP
-552 AENVSLSV
+552 PENVSLAV
-560 TRDAELGSGIML
+560 TRDAQEGGMML
-572 MAAADDDDDESW
+572 LAAAADDEDDESW

-594 YYYFSDGKLHPFNN
+594 YYYFSDGKTHPFSS

-639 SQTAPP
+639 SESSPP

-650 TNMTELDEGGDD
+650 KSMTELAEDGDD

-682 GGQNIQSI
+682 GGQNIKSI
-690 MKDQYGCGKET
+690 IKDKYGVGKET

-713 AGESGFGGS
+713 DGEHGFGGS
-722 LSTKAKNMIRAVK
+722 LSKKAKNMIKEVK
-735 AALNVMPD
+735 AALNLMPD
-743 PAAVSLTPALSV
+743 PAAVSLTPTLST
-755 TSDGNTAGG
+755 TSDGDKTDA

-772 YILTVTLEPGVILVN
+772 YILTVTLEPGVVLVN
-787 DSTGVRTGGAAS
+787 DSTGARTGGAAS
-799 VAGGQTFH
+799 VAGGETFH

-853 GLSLKVKWELKK
+853 GLTLKVKWELKR
-865 PFDIQKIDMPTG
+865 PFEIQKIDAPTG

-887 FSGMQFTVYKDA
+887 FAGMQFTVYQDA
-899 GLTQPV
+899 ALTQPV
-905 TTVTTDASG
+905 TTVTTDAAG
-914 HGKSEPLFF
+914 HGTSEPLFY

-931 TPPLGYI
+931 KPPMGYI
-938 ANDHVF
+938 ASNHVF
-944 TIVIGQNIT
+944 TIVIGQDVT

-959 DTVNVADDII
+959 GTVNVSDDII
-969 RKRIGIQKHDRET
+969 RKRIGIQKHDKET
-982 GKAEPYNSLVAFNG
+982 GKAEPYNSLVTFEG
-996 AQYTVYSDA
+996 AEYTVYSDSS
-1005 NCTNAVTTITTNA
+1005 CTKAVTTIRCNK
-1018 AGFAQT
+1018 AGYAQT
-1024 EPLPVSTYYLKET
+1024 DPLPVATYYLKET
-1037 KRPYGYELDQSVH
+1037 KRPSGYELDQSVH
-1050 AVTSDFNGT
+1050 AVTSDFSGT
-1059 IQVYTDISSE
+1059 VQVHTDISSE

-1084 TGKPEPNNIACTFEG
+1084 TGKPEPHNTACTFEG
-1099 AEYTIFSDQACTNAL
+1099 AQYTVYSDQGCANAMEVL
-1114 ETLILNTA
+1114 TLNAA

-1149 DKNVYACKVVD
+1149 DKNVYACRVVD
-1160 DGSRERDDFSR
+1160 DGSRERNDFSSVV
-1171 IIHIDSV
+1171 HVNSV

-1187 IAKYFDDDADEAV
+1187 IAKFFDDDADESV
-1200 FQDWINNNKLNGI
+1200 LQDWINNEKLKGI

-1221 PRVPQLEMTTD
+1221 PKVPPLEMTTD
-1232 KYGHAETPKR
+1232 KYGHAETPER
-1242 SMVYGVWTIREDDST
+1242 SMVYGTWTIREDAST
-1257 TPDEYEALKSAEFK
+1257 TPDKYEALKEAAFK
-1271 IEIEAETLRYVV
+1271 IEIEEETLRYVV
-1283 SNQLISVRLQIN
+1283 SNQLISVRLQIS

-1305 PVRGAK
+1305 PIRGAK

-1316 KDGNAITMPD
+1316 KDGKAITMPD

-1342 GVIVLTSKLEYGTYT
+1342 GVIVLTSKLEYGSYT

-1372 KKITLGKDNA
+1372 QKITLSKQNA
-1382 DNHTN
+1382 DNHAN
-1387 FIVEYPDKPQMG
+1387 YVVEYPDKPQKG
-1399 RLRMTKIDKDTGET
+1399 RLRMTKIDQDTGET

-1424 AAPVLDAAGVP
+1424 AAPVTDAAGVP
-1435 YTMEVNGKE
+1435 YTMEEDGKE
-1444 KVLDKAG
+1444 KILDKAG
-1451 VKVASIT
+1451 IKVAT
-1458 TNEQGLAVTG
+1458 VVTDENGLAVTG

-1489 DTEYP
+1489 PKEYP
-1494 AEILFDRQV
+1494 AEIVFDRQV

-1513 NERTKFDLFKVD
+1513 NEKTKFDLFKVD
-1525 SEQEDLPLEGIT
+1525 SEQEDLPLAGIT
-1537 FRMFSSSDVEAEKAR
+1537 FRIFSSSDKEAEKAR
-1552 QIAEAVEAK
+1552 QVAEAVEEK
-1561 RKEQQPLKEDF
+1561 RREQQPLKDDF
-1572 IEKQAKALEAY
+1572 IEKQAKALEAF
-1583 SEGEGVTE
+1583 SEGEDVTE
-1591 EDIEAYR
+1591 EDIAAYR
-1598 ENQEREA
+1598 ENQEKEA
-1605 EDYEASL
+1605 ADYEASL
-1612 ENECIEL
+1612 EAECAEL

-1636 TDYVTDENGQI
+1636 TEYVTDENGQI

-1678 TVDKYGLI
+1678 TVDKNGLI

-1699 PNSVDISKKDITGN
+1699 PNNVEISKKDITGN
-1713 EELPGATLIVKD
+1713 DELPGATLTVKD
-1725 AEGNVIDTW
+1725 AEGNVIETW
-1734 VSEEMPHR
+1734 VSEETPHR
-1742 IKALPAGIYTLTEE
+1742 IKALPAGVYTLTEE
-1756 QAPDGYALAEDITF
+1756 QAPDGYAVAEDITF

-1779 AVTMYDE
+1779 TVTMYDE

-1825 EAHVVNL
+1825 EEHVVNL

-1845 DKYATAESVTFEV
+1845 DKYATAESITFEV

-1866 VEMLDAPLVIEISKQ
+1866 VEMLDAPLVIEVSKQ

-1910 EEPYKTTLSQGD
+1910 EEPHKTTLSQGD
-1922 YILTEILAPGGYAK
+1922 YILTEVLAPDGFAK
-1936 AESVA
+1936 AEAVA
-1941 FTVTDTVEVQK
+1941 FTVTDTAEVQK
-1952 VEMKDKPIEVEISKS
+1952 VEMKDKPIEVEISKQ

-1973 ELPGAQLII
+1973 ELPGAQLTI

-1996 DKPHKMNLPAGE
+1996 DTPHKMNLPAGE
-2008 YTLTEVAAP
+2008 YILIEVAAP
-2017 ERYSKAESINFTITD
+2017 DRYSKAESINFTITD
-2032 TADVQKVEMKDKL
+2032 IGDVQKVEMKDKL

-2068 KDKDGKTVEEWTSTE
+2068 KDKDGKTVEEWTSTD

-2090 PAGEYTLTEVTA
+2090 PAGDYTLTEVTA

-2121 IQHVQIYDSPKDS
+2121 IQHVQMYDSPKDS

-2141 KKTTTEKSNPGTPG
+2141 KKKTTTEKSNPGTPG
-2155 SPGTSTPGTTV
+2155 TPGTPGVSTPGTTV

-2174 DFNRYLVPLIIL
+2174 DFNRYLIPGIIF
-2186 GAGAALMAV
+2186 GAGVALMAV
-2195 LLLLKKRDAKRC
+2195 LMILKGRDAKRS
-2207 GKKK
+2207 GKE